1 MDLKTVFQQ
10 LRESYL
16 IKGIAN
22 DVNKHD
28 KYFIILSE
36 INQIIMEFCEAFDI
50 EDCNTKTN
58 MTS

>member
-50 EDCNTKTN
+50 EDYNTKTN
-58 MTS
+58 ITS